1 MRNFVRLRLALALI
15 PAFALVGCSEM
26 PEVEVPDVPDV
37 PDVPSLENLSAEFL
51 EGADGIAKILEEQ
64 YQVTDVGS
72 VDCPPTP
79 SLSFEKGATFDCT
92 VVIGGEERTVEVSVL
107 NEEGGIQ
114 VSEPK

>member
-15 PAFALVGCSEM
+15 PALALVGCSEIS
-26 PEVEVPDVPDV
+26 EELPDVPDV

-64 YQVTDVGS
+64 YQLTDVGS

-92 VVIGGEERTVEVSVL
+92 VVVAGEERTVEVSVL